1 MNQQFSVFE
10 VILFVGIIQGCV
22 ISILIFLQKPLYLNK
37 KLLAYILVVFNI
49 LCIKILLH
57 TTHLWDNPSIR
68 YLPISLELL
77 IAPIIYF
84 YAISLTNSSFK
95 ISKKHLWHFLPYAIF
110 AMYSIIVYLTVLPI
124 NTIAE
129 KDKLAEA
136 LYFNE
141 IKTLEDI
148 LSVISAIVYWL
159 LSYRQIVHYD
169 KNTYLQTANSDIS
182 TLQWL
187 RNIMAL
193 SGILIVLL
201 GFSLWQNQLVSW
213 KFFHVFLAGLIY
225 YMGFRGYNINPLNIP
240 KEVKLVSDKPQETNV
255 SLLNPERQLA
265 QIAILQALEQD
276 KIYLTVELT
285 IDSLAKSIN
294 LSPSLISSV
303 INNELNANFRSLIN
317 RYRIDEIKQRLL
329 TDEVEKLSIAGLAYE
344 CGFNSE
350 ASFYRVFKAIEGVSP
365 KEFLEKHK
373 NNDSQKMF

>member
-10 VILFVGIIQGCV
+10 VMLFVGIVQGCV
-22 ISILIFLQKPLYLNK
+22 ISILLFLQKPLYLNK

-57 TTHLWDNPSIR
+57 TTHLWDNPFIR

-77 IAPIIYF
+77 IPPIIYF
-84 YAISLTNSSFK
+84 YALSLTNSSFK
-95 ISKKHLWHFLPYAIF
+95 LRTKYLWHFFPYAIF
-110 AMYSIIVYLTVLPI
+110 AVYSVIVYLTVLPI
-124 NTIAE
+124 NTIIE

-141 IKTLEDI
+141 IKAFEDV
-148 LSVISAIVYWL
+148 LSVVSAIVYWL

-169 KNTYLQTANSDIS
+169 KITYLQTANSDAS

-187 RNIMAL
+187 RNIMVL

-213 KFFHVFLAGLIY
+213 KVFHVFLAALIY

-240 KEVKLVSDKPQETNV
+240 KEVSFVSSIEKVGNTAM
-255 SLLNPERQLA
+255 SSPERQSA

-294 LSPSLISSV
+294 LSPNLISSV
-303 INNELNANFRSLIN
+303 INNELNTNFRSLIN

-329 TDEVEKLSIAGLAYE
+329 TSDVEKLSIAGLAYE